1 MQNSSRWPIIRVKV
15 GTVLPWCLPPVVSRT
30 LLHPQAK
37 IHGCSSPLYKMHS
50 ACMLSLQLGPTLCDP
65 MDCSP
70 TGSPVLWVLQA
81 RILEWVVMPSSSG
94 SSQPRNRTCV
104 SLCLLPWAPSFCF
117 MNTFSHF
124 LVLLIFASVNGQCL
138 RQLLLQCP
146 NSDFPLSV

>member
-15 GTVLPWCLPPVVSRT
+15 GTVLPWCLPRVVSRT

-104 SLCLLPWAPSFCF
+104 SLVSSALGPILLFYE
-117 MNTFSHF
+117 HF
-124 LVLLIFASVNGQCL
+124 LSLSGSTNFRI
-138 RQLLLQCP
+138 LQWTVP
-146 NSDFPLSV
+146 ATVTSAVS